1 MTSGKLLRQLVKAAT
16 DGNKQSLEDA
26 VFQVIHEER
35 GKQHHLLANDLERIL
50 YGMGGKAGDNL
61 SSIPTGVLNTVP
73 SDKERGLELVQVYQ
87 PLRSLED
94 VVLSDANRKVIDRII
109 VESNQREM
117 LKSYGLKP
125 AQKILFYGL
134 PGCGKNVTAEAIAY
148 ELGLPLV
155 LVRIDS
161 VISSY
166 LGETAANLR
175 KVFEFIQKQ
184 PYVVLFDEFDA
195 LAKERSMAGD
205 HGELKRVVNAF
216 LQMLDTYRGSSLLI
230 AATNHEALLDNAIW
244 RRFDEIISFE
254 YPTNT
259 QIKELLMKKL
269 KVVKRDLEIDDP
281 ELLKALNKKSH
292 ADVERILIRA
302 IKDMVLRGESF
313 LLLKHIKDA
322 LKYDKSRKPK

>member
-16 DGNKQSLEDA
+16 EGNKQSLEEA
-26 VFQVIHEER
+26 VFQVIYEER
-35 GKQHHLLANDLERIL
+35 EKQHHLLANDLERIL
-50 YGMGGKAGDNL
+50 YGMGGKAGD
-61 SSIPTGVLNTVP
+61 SAPIPSGVLNSIP
-73 SDKERGLELVQVYQ
+73 SDKERGLELVQIYQ
-87 PLRSLED
+87 PARSLED
-94 VVLSDANRKVIDRII
+94 IVLSESNKKVVDRII
-109 VESNQREM
+109 VESNQRET
-117 LKSYGLKP
+117 LRSYGLKP
-125 AQKILFYGL
+125 AQKVLFYGL
-134 PGCGKNVTAEAIAY
+134 PGCGKNITAEAIAY

-161 VISSY
+161 VVSSY

-216 LQMLDTYRGSSLLI
+216 LQMLDAYRGNSLLI

-254 YPTNT
+254 YPTNA

-269 KVVKRDLEIDDP
+269 KAVKRDFEIDSP

-292 ADVERILIRA
+292 ADIERILIRS
-302 IKDMVLRGESF
+302 IKDMVLRGEKF